1 MITGNVLLLIR
12 VLDHC
17 SLVVAL
23 HDVVHLL
30 QLVGQPLLAAELVL
44 LQSQDQ
50 LLIVLHSVAENRNL
64 ITFLMDLFMYSA
76 CK

>member
-1 MITGNVLLLIR
+1 MT
-12 VLDHC
+12 
-17 SLVVAL
+17 LVVVWSQVTLGVTL
-23 HDVVHLL
+23 HDIVDLL
-30 QLVGQPLLAAELVL
+30 EFVNKPLLAAELVL